1 MGGGEEKR
9 REESSF
15 IFLTEQSEGQ
25 VSFTLSGLF
34 SQSLLCVFV
43 YMCVCVSVCVHPE
56 LHSSLIRGFP

>member
-43 YMCVCVSVCVHPE
+43 YMCVCECVCA
-56 LHSSLIRGFP
+56 S